1 LCLAPIAAAPFCQT
15 PSMAV
20 AFGVHTGPASTSVAE
35 LESLWARI
43 EELPFE
49 WISIWDHFHAADG
62 RSTSC
67 FEAVAVHMALAM
79 RTTRVR
85 CGSLVYCA
93 AFRHPSILANAVA
106 AIDQFSGGRCE
117 VGLGAGWD
125 EPEFAANGIQFRS
138 AGERLDHL
146 DEYARVLKL
155 LLGGRPVDFGG
166 RWFHL
171 DSAICDP
178 PPVQSP
184 LPLWIGGG
192 GEKRTLRIVAAHAD
206 GWNVPFISPEQY
218 AHKNEVLDTHCADLG
233 RDPSSVRRSV
243 NVGVAP
249 DRESLERQFG
259 EIADFVSPGVLM
271 GSTAE
276 MVEGIGRFVDAGAQ
290 QINVALRAPYEVA
303 ALESIAE
310 AIEQVG

>member
-1 LCLAPIAAAPFCQT
+1 MP
-15 PSMAV
+15 V
-20 AFGVHTGPASTSVAE
+20 AFGVHTGPANTSVDE
-35 LESLWARI
+35 LEALWARI

-49 WISIWDHFHAADG
+49 WISVWDHIHAADG
-62 RSTSC
+62 RSTRC

-93 AFRHPSILANAVA
+93 GFRHPSILANAMA

-125 EPEFAANGIQFRS
+125 EPEFAANGIEFRS
-138 AGERLDHL
+138 TGERLDHL
-146 DEYARVLKL
+146 DEYASVLKA
-155 LLGGRPVDFGG
+155 LLGGGPVDHEG
-166 RWFHL
+166 RWFSL
-171 DSAICDP
+171 DGAVCDP
-178 PPVQSP
+178 APLQSP

-206 GWNVPFISPEQY
+206 GWNVPFISPAQY
-218 AHKNEVLDTHCADLG
+218 GHKNDVLDGHCADVG
-233 RDPSSVRRSV
+233 RDPASVVRSV

-259 EIADFVSPGVLM
+259 AIADFVSPGVLM

-276 MVEGIGRFVDAGAQ
+276 MVDAIGRYVDAGAQ
-290 QINVALRAPYEVA
+290 QINVALRAPYEVS
-303 ALESIAE
+303 ALEAIAE